1 MSGFTR
7 DASTLTVGD
16 EVLMWILPPPPD
28 ATPNG
33 QSSRLVGCWLG
44 RLVAIGRPV
53 NDRVRTAEAILTDP
67 LLLRDP
73 DVDMQSL
80 HGKEPRFRYAVLDPR
95 LPHHVLAR
103 LYLRYTRLRVTVLF
117 R

>member
-7 DASTLTVGD
+7 DGATLVPGDTVLIW
-16 EVLMWILPPPPD
+16 VLSPSRDVAPSD
-28 ATPNG
+28 
-33 QSSRLVGCWLG
+33 QSSRIIGCWIG

-53 NDRVRTAEAILTDP
+53 NDRARTAVAILTDP

-73 DVDMQSL
+73 DGDMQSL
-80 HGKEPRFRYAVLDPR
+80 HGKEPRFRYAVFDPR
-95 LPHHVLAR
+95 RTRHVLAR
-103 LYLRYTRLRVTVLF
+103 AYQRYTRLRVTTLM